1 MIEISLIK
9 PPTPKRKSSVI
20 KKLILISLLGLAL
33 WLFFVEHQDSR
44 FMEKEGFSIQHLRS
58 FLNREDISKQK
69 IRAFLEK
76 TGSFMSANREKPSKR
91 PSVSS
96 AVKVLVQ
103 PVVIKPN
110 NRVFEAVGTG
120 RARLSVQIYPAVS
133 EEVLEVLFKAQSKV
147 SKGDVLLRLDN
158 REEVLAVR
166 KAKIELKNKR
176 SLLSRYEKAVKEGAV
191 PESEV
196 DSARADFE
204 GAKVTLDQARLAV
217 EERLVKAR
225 FDGVVG
231 IPNVDPGDRVNT
243 NTSITSL
250 DDRKILHVDFEVPE
264 ALAGSL
270 MDAQAQKQ
278 KITATTPA
286 YPGRTFS
293 AYISAQQSRVD
304 PDRRTLLARA
314 SIQNDEDLLRPGMS
328 FSTRWKISGNDY
340 PTVPEISLQWER
352 AGSFIWIIRKRKAE
366 KIYAR
371 VVFRQSGRVFL
382 EGTISKGEKVVI
394 EGVQRLSP
402 GTEVLILGEK
412 NP

>member
-1 MIEISLIK
+1 
-9 PPTPKRKSSVI
+9 
-20 KKLILISLLGLAL
+20 
-33 WLFFVEHQDSR
+33 
-44 FMEKEGFSIQHLRS
+44 MEKEGFSIQHLRS

-76 TGSFMSANREKPSKR
+76 TGSFMSANGEKPSKR

-120 RARLSVQIYPAVS
+120 RARLSVLIYPAVS
-133 EEVLEVLFKAQSKV
+133 EEVLEVLFKAQNKV

-352 AGSFIWIIRKRKAE
+352 AGSFIWVIRKRKAE

-394 EGVQRLSP
+394 EGMQRLSP